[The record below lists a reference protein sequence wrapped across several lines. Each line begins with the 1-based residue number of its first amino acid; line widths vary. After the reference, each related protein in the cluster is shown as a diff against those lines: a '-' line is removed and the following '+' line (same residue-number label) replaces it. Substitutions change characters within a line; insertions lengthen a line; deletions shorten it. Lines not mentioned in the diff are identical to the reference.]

1 MKNEKCYEYRINE
14 NKWRRNMKIYIIS
27 KGIES
32 FTKENRLEVI
42 EIDIKDVYCNYNERK
57 MTWIL

>member
-1 MKNEKCYEYRINE
+1 
-14 NKWRRNMKIYIIS
+14 MKIYIIS